1 MLHRVEAVEA
11 RPKHRVWLRFADGL
25 EGEIDLSELA
35 GKGVFAS
42 SEDPAEF
49 AKVFVD
55 EDTGTIAWPG
65 GIDLAPDALY
75 QELAGIGTR

>member
-1 MLHRVEAVEA
+1 MRHRVEAVEA
-11 RPKHRVWLRFADGL
+11 RPKHRVWLRFEDGL
-25 EGEIDLSELA
+25 EGQIDLSDLV

-42 SEDPAEF
+42 WEDPAEF

-55 EDTGTIAWPG
+55 EETGTVAWPG

-75 QELAGIGTR
+75 HELAGIRTR